1 VTDDRVLL
9 GSLLAKLREQVKQA
23 EHLVALVPRDR
34 LGWRPEL
41 PGEAFTVGHLLGHLL
56 LCLSGF
62 CAVLQAA
69 KPEALAHFTRLRD
82 LRVTDECAPAAAS
95 ERIEV
100 YLRHI
105 EEGFALLDDGDLS
118 RALPTVF
125 VPQGETV
132 LTLFLGNLEH
142 VINHKYQL
150 FFYLKMLGVPVETP
164 DLYRLRGPA

>member
-1 VTDDRVLL
+1 VTEDRVLL
-9 GSLLAKLREQVKQA
+9 GSLLAKLREQVEQA
-23 EHLVALVPRDR
+23 QHLLALVPRDR

-82 LRVTDECAPAAAS
+82 LRVNGEYTPTEAAPL
-95 ERIEV
+95 IEV

-105 EEGFALLDDGDLS
+105 EEGFALLSDGDLG
-118 RALPTVF
+118 RCLPTVF
-125 VPQGETV
+125 VPGGETV
-132 LTLFLGNLEH
+132 LTLLLGNLEH

-150 FFYLKMLGVPVETP
+150 FFYLKMLGVPVGTA